1 MIDKHAMI
9 GIPIPVQ
16 VEMVCLV
23 NHGHGV
29 GVVVILRIIQPTM
42 AAFAANTIGQTT
54 AVLLR
59 DGAKTIPMCATAS
72 CIIAR
77 RERRV
82 ERTDGRRT
90 YPETTTTTAPTNCGG
105 NGRACYSGNT
115 CNSGFTCK
123 SGTCQVPPLWSPPA
137 SDAWITVLIR
147 FFYPDGRPYNGG
159 GLNGAS
165 IPVYLGFVLEDSCS
179 WTSTWGDADAP
190 TGSRR

>member
-82 ERTDGRRT
+82 ERTDGVEEHIPRLRQL
-90 YPETTTTTAPTNCGG
+90 PPQLIAEAMAGLVVPAIRVILAL
-105 NGRACYSGNT
+105 RARVEHARYR
-115 CNSGFTCK
+115 
-123 SGTCQVPPLWSPPA
+123 L
-137 SDAWITVLIR
+137 
-147 FFYPDGRPYNGG
+147 Y
-159 GLNGAS
+159 GA
-165 IPVYLGFVLEDSCS
+165 LLLQTHG
-179 WTSTWGDADAP
+179 
-190 TGSRR
+190 